1 MVNGRFVVYGSP
13 SHLKQAYGHGYTLII
28 RQNEHQVEACSIPD
42 FMETTLQNA
51 TLSSQTKLKD
61 GSQGMEY
68 SYKVTLS
75 QFGTKLS
82 GMFDILS
89 NLLKESKIQD
99 FNLTRTTLEQV
110 FMSFAR
116 F

>member
-1 MVNGRFVVYGSP
+1 
-13 SHLKQAYGHGYTLII
+13 
-28 RQNEHQVEACSIPD
+28 
-42 FMETTLQNA
+42 
-51 TLSSQTKLKD
+51 
-61 GSQGMEY
+61 MEY

-89 NLLKESKIQD
+89 KLLKESKLQD

-110 FMSFAR
+110 FMQFAR